1 MGRKPWLRMLA
12 GWLLSATCAWA
23 GEPYFLKTREMEIPV
38 KLPGGGKG
46 EVEKLILFV
55 SADNGKTWKQEATT
69 IPAPGEMKFPFIAP
83 ADGAYLLNVAFVN
96 RQGKMEPP
104 DIGAVPPQMSVI
116 VDTQRPIVKLQVTDR
131 QADQITVSWEVRDA
145 HLDVSSLRLEYRTS
159 EQSPWR
165 PLALPTGQTSGQKR
179 FTVGTSGPVELQL
192 TARDK
197 AENQGSV
204 VIESPGVALAASG
217 ATPAATV
224 QQSQP
229 LPLPDPPTLV
239 PPPPPGNSPPA
250 TTFTPVPSSPPAAV
264 DPFRPAPPTLPAVA
278 PPPATTASPVAP
290 LTPAP
295 ALPAPAASLPG
306 AGNGSP
312 PAAAGSSAAGSSS
325 DPQPKV
331 IASSNVPAA
340 SSAPPTPPVAPTAVG
355 PRGPLPPLNFVNQTH
370 LELDYEIPRQ
380 GPSGISVVELWVTQ
394 DNGQTW
400 HKHKEK
406 TDPLPPFAFDLPGE
420 GQYGFL
426 LIVRSGAGLGRSAP
440 QKGEYPE
447 LRIEV
452 DTTPPAAQ
460 LFPVEADPRRRDYL
474 FFNWKA
480 EDKNLGATPVS
491 LYWAEKREGPWQVI
505 AVDQPNTGRLPWKM
519 PPELPYQIYLRL
531 QVRDQAGNVSIAET
545 SNPVLVDLTEPEV
558 KIKGLVGGARPPK

>member
-1 MGRKPWLRMLA
+1 MGRKPWLRTLA

-69 IPAPGEMKFPFIAP
+69 VPSPGEMKFPFIAP

-116 VDTQRPIVKLQVTDR
+116 VDTQRPLVKLQVADR

-145 HLDVSSLRLEYRTS
+145 HLDPSSLRLEYRTN

-192 TARDK
+192 VARDK
-197 AENQGSV
+197 AENQASV
-204 VIESPGVALAASG
+204 VIESPGVALAAGG

-239 PPPPPGNSPPA
+239 PPPPPSSTPPA
-250 TTFTPVPSSPPAAV
+250 TTFTPVPSSSPAAV
-264 DPFRPAPPTLPAVA
+264 DPFRPATPTLPAAA
-278 PPPATTASPVAP
+278 PPAATAASPSAP

-295 ALPAPAASLPG
+295 ALPAPAAAPPTASS
-306 AGNGSP
+306 GSP
-312 PAAAGSSAAGSSS
+312 PTAPATNTSGSSS
-325 DPQPKV
+325 DLLPKV
-331 IASSNVPAA
+331 IASSNAP
-340 SSAPPTPPVAPTAVG
+340 SAGTAPVTPPVAPAAVG
-355 PRGPLPPLNFVNQTH
+355 PRGPLPPLHFVNQTH

-480 EDKNLGATPVS
+480 EDKNLGATPIS
-491 LYWAEKREGPWQVI
+491 LYWAEKREGPWQMI

-519 PPELPYQIYLRL
+519 PAELPYQIYLRL

-558 KIKGLVGGARPPK
+558 KIKGLVGGAKSPK